1 MRQEDDDCV
10 PMVRVAYVTTVQFP
24 YAAKALV
31 TPAFVSTIGLFHRS
45 QPPAPMGRRKRQLL
59 EDGDSD
65 SSAHSEAEDFG
76 NEDQDLRDER
86 ALFQDPYQHKRRRQR
101 RRGFGDDS
109 DEEDEDTG
117 PSRRRSDWTK
127 APAFVSSQKVEPDQS
142 MDVDADSD
150 ADRAA
155 AKDEDSDEDEDGS
168 QPSLP
173 KSVSTPRDQDEEM
186 EDRPN
191 IGLGASKSAGFS
203 GLGFTK
209 AGIGSRGETGGKSAF
224 SGFSRGGGISS
235 TFSKGLGTPEEVED
249 DKSGDQRSAFSA
261 FKRGIGSLSHDNTAA
276 TSSELHAS
284 LPKAFGPTRTQRSF
298 VRDDADSADSTRSGT
313 PNLSAQER
321 VHFNKLE
328 GSYGA
333 RMLAKMGW
341 VSGTGLGVSGEGR
354 VAPVETK
361 VRKKGMGIAFGGFS
375 ERTAQEKA
383 EARRN
388 GQVVSDEEEPTP
400 RKGKGKAGV
409 RKDPAEAWKRPRKV
423 KTKIEHKTYE
433 EILAET
439 GDSIPPAA
447 GIGPI
452 IDATGATA
460 SVSFLVTPLTAHQ
473 PFNSYARFPLL
484 PMSQLHLGPQ
494 PLMPHVSQKS
504 AITCDWFSNPQ
515 KVTWKALPGR
525 RRRSKQ
531 ERSTFAKRTHA

>member
-1 MRQEDDDCV
+1 
-10 PMVRVAYVTTVQFP
+10 
-24 YAAKALV
+24 
-31 TPAFVSTIGLFHRS
+31 
-45 QPPAPMGRRKRQLL
+45 MGRRKRQLL
-59 EDGDSD
+59 DDDGSD

-76 NEDQDLRDER
+76 DEDQDLRDER
-86 ALFQDPYQHKRRRQR
+86 ALFQDPYQNKRRRQR
-101 RRGFGDDS
+101 GRRFGDDS
-109 DEEDEDTG
+109 DEEEEAG

-142 MDVDADSD
+142 MDIDADSD

-155 AKDEDSDEDEDGS
+155 AKDEDSDEDGDGS
-168 QPSLP
+168 QSPPP
-173 KSVSTPRDQDEEM
+173 KSVNTPRDEDEEM
-186 EDRPN
+186 EDRPMM
-191 IGLGASKSAGFS
+191 GLGASKSTGFS

-209 AGIGSRGETGGKSAF
+209 AGIGSRGGTGEGSAF
-224 SGFSRGGGISS
+224 SGFSRGGIGS
-235 TFSKGLGTPEEVED
+235 TFSKGLGASEEVED
-249 DKSGDQRSAFSA
+249 DKPSDQKSAFSA
-261 FKRGIGSLSHDNTAA
+261 FKRGGIGSSSRDDTA

-284 LPKAFGPTRTQRSF
+284 LPKAFGPTRAQRSF
-298 VRDDADSADSTRSGT
+298 VRDDTDSAGSTRSAT
-313 PNLSAQER
+313 PNLSTQER

-375 ERTAQEKA
+375 ERTEQEKA
-383 EARRN
+383 ERRRN
-388 GQVVSDEEEPTP
+388 GQTVSDEEEATP
-400 RKGKGKAGV
+400 GKGKGKAGV

-439 GDSIPPAA
+439 GDSIPPSA

-460 SVSFLVTPLTAHQ
+460 SISFLIAPPTIH
-473 PFNSYARFPLL
+473 
-484 PMSQLHLGPQ
+484 
-494 PLMPHVSQKS
+494 
-504 AITCDWFSNPQ
+504 
-515 KVTWKALPGR
+515 
-525 RRRSKQ
+525 
-531 ERSTFAKRTHA
+531 